1 MKSITKIYPV
11 NVFKIVRT
19 TYSYFHICFLA
30 ITEQLGGS
38 SADHFSLVFHVLD
51 TENNKFTA
59 QTGGNRLGFGLTYK
73 VLVLLNTHNPKLI
86 ICVSRFPNTD
96 NYFF

>member
-1 MKSITKIYPV
+1 MFLI
-11 NVFKIVRT
+11 RT
-19 TYSYFHICFLA
+19 TYSYFHICFLT

-73 VLVLLNTHNPKLI
+73 VLVLLNTHNPKLM
-86 ICVSRFPNTD
+86 ICVSRSSNKD
-96 NYFF
+96 HYFF

>member
-1 MKSITKIYPV
+1 MEV
-11 NVFKIVRT
+11 DVMDNVKIVRT
-19 TYSYFHICFLA
+19 TYSYFHISFLT

-73 VLVLLNTHNPKLI
+73 VLVLLNTHNPKLMCMWVYVFLDFQIRI
-86 ICVSRFPNTD
+86 IIIF
-96 NYFF
+96 